1 MRLFAITTLLFLGL
15 AATLAAPRAGASE
28 PATAGLAARVNGE
41 SISVRDFE
49 NELRRLERLGLRG
62 KRPAAVNRKQ
72 VLENLI
78 VRELLY
84 QQAKR
89 SGIRVAPEEVAAKFT
104 ELNATLSGRAELE
117 QSLDS
122 AGLNRDDLG
131 RQLERGLV
139 LERFLER
146 EIRVDAITEA
156 EVSRHYREHPD
167 QFQTP
172 FELQL
177 SHILINFDRSWSAE
191 RHGEAHARIGQLSA
205 RLARGEDFATLAR
218 EASQCSSA
226 AGGGDLGWYR
236 TGQLSRRLEDQA
248 RLLKV
253 GEVSGVVE
261 DRFGLHLLKLTGLRP
276 AALLPLE
283 QVDAKIR
290 TQLKE
295 EKRLKALAPV
305 VKRLRAE
312 AKVELLLN
320 PDEK

>member
-1 MRLFAITTLLFLGL
+1 MRLFAITMLLFLGL

-28 PATAGLAARVNGE
+28 PAAAGLAARVNGE
-41 SISVRDFE
+41 PISVRDFE
-49 NELRRLERLGLRG
+49 NEVGRLERLGLRG
-62 KRPAAVNRKQ
+62 KRPSTVNRKQ

-84 QQAKR
+84 RETQR
-89 SGIRVAPEEVAAKFT
+89 VGIRVAREEVAAKLS
-104 ELNATLSGRAELE
+104 ELQATMSGGAELK
-117 QSLDS
+117 QSLDG
-122 AGLNRDDLG
+122 AGLGPDDLD

-139 LERFLER
+139 LERYLER
-146 EIRVDAITEA
+146 EIRADAVTEA

-167 QFQTP
+167 QFEAP

-177 SHILINFDRSWSAE
+177 SHILVNFDRSWSAV
-191 RHGEAHARIGQLSA
+191 RQGAARARIEQLSA
-205 RLARGEDFATLAR
+205 RLARGEDFASLAR

-236 TGQLSRRLEDQA
+236 AGQLSRRLEDQA
-248 RLLKV
+248 RHLKV
-253 GEVSGVVE
+253 GEVSAVVE
-261 DRFGLHLLKLTGLRP
+261 DRFGLHLLKLTGFRP

-283 QVDAKIR
+283 EVAGRIR

-320 PDEK
+320 ADEK